1 MLPQSTYKIYEAGQG
16 IVFEC
21 CAVALLRARRTRAQ
35 DNLSLLP
42 VGVFSSTL
50 VLGTVDE
57 GITLVHRV
65 MAAVHIDL
73 EYVAPVEGFHGPYR
87 VEGEKDTVEVHWV
100 GFLEQHHATDSEA
113 VK

>member
-1 MLPQSTYKIYEAGQG
+1 
-16 IVFEC
+16 
-21 CAVALLRARRTRAQ
+21 
-35 DNLSLLP
+35 
-42 VGVFSSTL
+42 
-50 VLGTVDE
+50 
-57 GITLVHRV
+57 